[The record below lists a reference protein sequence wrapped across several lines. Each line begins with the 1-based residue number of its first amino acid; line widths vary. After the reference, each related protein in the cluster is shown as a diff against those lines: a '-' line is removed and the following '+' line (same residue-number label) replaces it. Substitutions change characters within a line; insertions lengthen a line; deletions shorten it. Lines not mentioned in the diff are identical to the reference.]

1 MSQLCSSN
9 LPFSDAE
16 LRTLI
21 NLYIDHMPLLEQQHC
36 PAVTEAKKATA
47 WRKICEAVNAS
58 GLGSLRSVKQLK
70 KKISD
75 AKANARNWL
84 RVQKNPPTGNKSG
97 KKKLWYFDI
106 VIDHII
112 GRDSPILDGV
122 QGKCKTLV
130 NRSHTC
136 THGVSLIN

>member
-1 MSQLCSSN
+1 MPLC
-9 LPFSDAE
+9 DAE

-21 NLYIDHMPLLEQQHC
+21 NLYIDNIKLLEQQHC
-36 PAVTEAKKATA
+36 PAVTEAKKAKA
-47 WRKICEAVNAS
+47 WLKICEAVNAS

-70 KKISD
+70 KKICD
-75 AKANARNWL
+75 VKANARNWL
-84 RVQKNPPTGNKSG
+84 RFQKNPPTGNKSG

-106 VIDHII
+106 VIDHVI

-122 QGKCKTLV
+122 QGKCESLV

-136 THGVSLIN
+136 THRVSVIN